1 MTDSSQSSQ
10 QVVSQTIKAR
20 LSKHGSLLA
29 IIVLCLLLSV
39 PVLTV
44 FTSIFNSSDGVW
56 QHLVDT
62 LLWSYISQSLQ
73 LMLGVG
79 VMVLLLG
86 VAPAWLVTMTR
97 FPGSRLLEWALV
109 LPLAMPAYII
119 AYTYTGMLD
128 VAGPVQGFIR
138 DTFDLRFGDYWFPQI
153 RSTGGAITM
162 LSLVLYP
169 YVYLLS
175 RMAFLEQSVCVLEV
189 SRTLGSSPWHA
200 FTRVAVPLARP
211 AIIAGLAL
219 VLMETLADYGT
230 VQYFGI
236 STFTAGIFRTWFG
249 MGSATAAAQLSAVL
263 MLFILVLVIA
273 EQWSR
278 NRARYHHTS
287 TRYSRLPQLRLTG
300 WKMAG
305 ALLYCLVPV
314 LFGFIIPFLQLAW
327 WAWDTRALV
336 DFSAFSQLVFNSL
349 RLAFTA
355 AVIAL
360 MLGMMITYAKRL
372 QPGLPMRTATR
383 ILGLGYAVPGT
394 VIAVGVL
401 IPFAWFDNTLD
412 AWMRAQFG
420 ITTGLLMSG
429 TLVAVVF
436 AYIVRFL
443 PVAMNTVDAGLGKI
457 KPSMDDAGRSMGL
470 GAWQILRRIHIP
482 MLKGSLLTAALLVFV
497 DVLKELPATLILR
510 PFNFN
515 TLAIRTYELA
525 NQERLTEAAASALMI
540 VVAGIIPVIIISL
553 SISASRPGHDKRT

>member
-1 MTDSSQSSQ
+1 MQFSI
-10 QVVSQTIKAR
+10 QTITAR
-20 LSKHGSLLA
+20 MGTHSSLLA
-29 IIVLCLLLSV
+29 VVVLCLLLSI

-44 FTSIFNSSDGVW
+44 FSSVFNSSDGVW

-79 VMVLLLG
+79 VMVLVLG

-97 FPGSRLLEWALV
+97 FPGSRWLEWALV

-128 VAGPVQGFIR
+128 VAGPMQGFIR

-249 MGSATAAAQLSAVL
+249 MGSSTAAAQLSAVL

-287 TRYSRLPQLRLTG
+287 TRYSRLPRLRLKG

-314 LFGFIIPFLQLAW
+314 LFGFIVPVIQLAW

-355 AVIAL
+355 ALIAL
-360 MLGMMITYAKRL
+360 MLGLLITYAKRL

-383 ILGLGYAVPGT
+383 VLSLGYAVPGT

-401 IPFAWFDNTLD
+401 IPFAWLDNSLD

-420 ITTGLLMSG
+420 IATGLLMSG
-429 TLVAVVF
+429 TLIAVVF

-457 KPSMDDAGRSMGL
+457 KHSMDDAGRSMGL
-470 GAWQILRRIHIP
+470 GSWQILRRIHIP

-525 NQERLTEAAASALMI
+525 NQERLTEAATSALMI
-540 VVAGIIPVIIISL
+540 VIAGIIPVIFISL